1 MSFLLVETCEYK
13 NFYPITATK
22 FLWDISCGIFT
33 PLERF
38 ERQFHSIKLYSPRLE
53 NPPFSYLKEQLKD
66 RVYKPDDTI
75 HTIINSQFIPFEN
88 LSPQINRLGI
98 TKEGKF
104 VYLRGE
110 NIDYGIVELIIN
122 NEIEHL
128 TGKFK
133 VKEIENGVYLNSFV
147 DVIVKSPS
155 IIEYEIYL
163 IKNDGNFISPGN
175 NIYIDKTA
183 KIQQFVSLQAESG
196 PVVIDKGALIRS
208 FTIIDG
214 PSYIGKNTLVDS
226 AKIRS
231 GTTIKHS
238 CKIGGELEASI
249 VESYTNKHHEGFLG
263 HSYAG
268 SWVNIGA
275 IATSSDLKNNYG
287 KVKLNLNGEIINTDT
302 IKFGSVICDFSK
314 IGIGVMLNTG
324 TIIREGANVVFN
336 GKAIPK
342 YIPPFYWNEELLYD
356 IDRFINDLSTM
367 MKKRNVEMTPEFE
380 NFLREVYKKETK

>member
-128 TGKFK
+128 TGKFM

-147 DVIVKSPS
+147 DLIVKSPS

-275 IATSSDLKNNYG
+275 IATTSDLKNNYG

-324 TIIREGANVVFN
+324 TIIREGATVVFN
-336 GKAIPK
+336 GKEIPK
-342 YIPPFYWNEELLYD
+342 YIPPFYWNEEQLYD